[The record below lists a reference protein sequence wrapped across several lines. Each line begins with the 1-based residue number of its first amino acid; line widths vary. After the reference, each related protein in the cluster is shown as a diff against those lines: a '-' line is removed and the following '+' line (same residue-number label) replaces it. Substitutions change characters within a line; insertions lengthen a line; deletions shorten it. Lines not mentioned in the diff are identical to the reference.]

1 MPDEGSQM
9 TRISTGRTE
18 TAGRPI
24 HRACVVTGCPCQ
36 PGDAIA
42 GRAARGGAASK
53 RSTNRVTGSTSVDVA
68 WRTVGLPIV

>member
-9 TRISTGRTE
+9 SRISTGRTE

-24 HRACVVTGCPCQ
+24 HRACVVAGCPCQ
-36 PGDAIA
+36 PGDANA
-42 GRAARGGAASK
+42 ARAARVGAVPK
-53 RSTNRVTGSTSVDVA
+53 RSMTRGTGSTSVDVA